1 MKSNIIIFS
10 GIEPGKKG
18 AGNLVSFFEDRLLAN
33 RVKFELHYTKTPDG
47 FFVKQFKNSKYKW
60 ILKSLYYSLSR
71 TISSSRDNI
80 VDKKVILFH
89 PQSIGLKKSVNLIK
103 SNFVYIYVLDNF
115 LFCRKSYNY
124 LNGNN
129 SCLLC
134 LKNKDS
140 HKIHSCDFFPV
151 KQKADDYDDFLNTIA
166 SNLSQIHFLTQNK
179 NQSNL
184 VIQKFGS
191 VVNLTEIGMLVD
203 LNEDFSVNN
212 SNVND
217 YDFLYH
223 NTLSESKGLK
233 YFLSIA
239 KLMPDY
245 SFIVPYSQKD
255 VRKLYSDYE
264 DLENVDFLPIS
275 WDTGLKEI
283 LINSKIVINPSL
295 WSAPVEGALLK
306 SIKYNG
312 SVAVVSAEYSFQAEL
327 PKDMV
332 IMLPSE
338 LNEATEILKKVVDCK
353 QSRLNLKSNS
363 KIWLTQY
370 INKVNTSFDKFISDE
385 FCKGS

>member
-1 MKSNIIIFS
+1 MKNNIIIIS

-18 AGNLVSFFEDRLLAN
+18 AGNLVSFFKDRLLSN
-33 RVKFELHYTKTPDG
+33 NVKFELNYTKTPDG
-47 FFVKQFKNSKYKW
+47 FLVKQFKNSKFKRL
-60 ILKSLYYSLSR
+60 LKSLYYILNR
-71 TISSSRDNI
+71 TFSSSRDNI
-80 VDKKVILFH
+80 VDQKVILFH

-129 SCLLC
+129 SCILC

-140 HKIHSCDFFPV
+140 HKIHNCDFFPV

-166 SNLSQIHFLTQNK
+166 LNLSQIHFLTQNK

-184 VIQKFGS
+184 LIQKFGS
-191 VVNLTEIGMLVD
+191 GLNLTEIGMLVD
-203 LNEDFSVNN
+203 LNEDFSINT
-212 SNVND
+212 SKITE

-255 VRKLYSDYE
+255 VRKLYCDYE
-264 DLENVDFLPIS
+264 DLENVDFLPIT

-312 SVAVVSAEYSFQAEL
+312 CVAVTSSEYSFQAEL
-327 PKDMV
+327 PEDMV

-338 LNEATEILKKVVDCK
+338 LNEASEILKKVVDSK
-353 QSRLNLKSNS
+353 ESRLNLKSNS

-385 FCKGS
+385 FCKAS